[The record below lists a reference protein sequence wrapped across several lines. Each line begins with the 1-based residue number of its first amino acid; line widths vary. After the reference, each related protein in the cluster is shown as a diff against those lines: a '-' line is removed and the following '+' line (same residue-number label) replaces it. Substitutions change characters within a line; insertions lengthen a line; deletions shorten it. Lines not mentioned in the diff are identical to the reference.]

1 MTRSLIAAMVLTTAA
16 PALTAQGP
24 PSADLAT
31 RMSGAWRLNKELS
44 PSLAAPPSG
53 PAGGRRGGG
62 ALYALAVPQRG
73 GRGGGGG
80 GGGAES
86 GGTLP
91 AEAAAQAALNVLHQ
105 VALEL
110 KVEAT
115 PDSVRFVEPRG
126 EWNFKTDGKTTSMD
140 VPGGTI
146 KVKSKWEKNALRQ
159 EFSSTER
166 KLLKSW
172 AIDGDGRLVLT
183 ERIES
188 IAFNSKESKAV
199 YDRQ

>member
-1 MTRSLIAAMVLTTAA
+1 M
-16 PALTAQGP
+16 
-24 PSADLAT
+24 
-31 RMSGAWRLNKELS
+31 
-44 PSLAAPPSG
+44 
-53 PAGGRRGGG
+53 
-62 ALYALAVPQRG
+62 
-73 GRGGGGG
+73 
-80 GGGAES
+80 
-86 GGTLP
+86 P
-91 AEAAAQAALNVLHQ
+91 AEAAAQAALTVLHQ

-126 EWNFKTDGKTTSMD
+126 EWDFKVDGRTTSME
-140 VPGGTI
+140 VPGGAI

-159 EFSSTER
+159 EFSSTQR

-172 AIDGDGRLVLT
+172 TIDGDGRLVLT

>member
-1 MTRSLIAAMVLTTAA
+1 MALTMAA
-16 PALTAQGP
+16 PALMAQSS
-24 PSADLAT
+24 PSTDLAT
-31 RMSGAWRLNKELS
+31 RMSGTWRLNKELS

-80 GGGAES
+80 GGAES
-86 GGTLP
+86 GGMLP

-110 KVEAT
+110 TVEAT
-115 PDSVRFVEPRG
+115 PDSVRFIEPRG

-140 VPGGTI
+140 VPGGAI
-146 KVKSKWEKNALRQ
+146 KVKSKWDKNALRQ

-172 AIDGDGRLVLT
+172 TIDGDGRLVLT

-188 IAFNSKESKAV
+188 ITFNSKESKAV